1 MGFDIDLKSLTADDY
16 KFVQNAVKNYD
27 SMKPMILEGDQ
38 YRLVSPYEGN
48 HSVIQLFIMKS
59 KKAAKS
65 IIGLLLFLGICIS
78 FP

>member
-1 MGFDIDLKSLTADDY
+1 
-16 KFVQNAVKNYD
+16 
-27 SMKPMILEGDQ
+27 MKPMILEGDQ

-48 HSVIQLFIMKS
+48 HSVIQLFIMKP